1 MYRSIFVL
9 VVFISLVSCKQS
21 KKEKSINNKENTIT
35 YTNFGSQISNENS
48 ISSEEM
54 FIKFSNLNLGD
65 TIDVKFSSAIKD
77 LCTKKGCWMKLP
89 LTDASATMVRFKD
102 YGFFM
107 PLDAKG
113 KEVIVSG
120 KAFVQETSVEELQ
133 HYAAD
138 AGKTKEEIVQILK
151 PKKEFAFIAD
161 RVLLKN
167 NLQN

>member
-1 MYRSIFVL
+1 MHRSIFIL
-9 VVFISLVSCKQS
+9 VVFISLVSCKES
-21 KKEKSINNKENTIT
+21 KKEKSINSKENTIA

-54 FIKFSNLNLGD
+54 FIEFSNLNLGD

-89 LTDASATMVRFKD
+89 LTDGSETMVRFKD

-113 KEVIVSG
+113 KEVIVNG
-120 KAFVQETSVEELQ
+120 KAFLQETSIEELK

-138 AGKTKEEIVQILK
+138 AGKTKEEIAQITAS
-151 PKKEFAFIAD
+151 KKEFTFIAD
-161 RVLLKN
+161 GVLLKN
-167 NLQN
+167 NTDF